1 MIISTKIFHLI
12 ALPCAMDV
20 VAVVVTVGGEG
31 GRGFEVR
38 VLKQPMLE
46 AFSLAVKGYQIFL
59 FFRGAHLDD
68 RMKFRSPDR
77 LFHRISE

>member
-1 MIISTKIFHLI
+1 MIISTKIFNLI

-38 VLKQPMLE
+38 VFKQPMLE
-46 AFSLAVKGYQIFL
+46 AIVSDFSFL
-59 FFRGAHLDD
+59 L
-68 RMKFRSPDR
+68 RSSPRRPDEVQE
-77 LFHRISE
+77 SGSSVSPN